1 MTAGAVG
8 RRGRGKVP
16 VGNRA
21 RTAKAA
27 MAAPFNFDLHCHF
40 D

>member
-1 MTAGAVG
+1 MIAGAVG

-27 MAAPFNFDLHCHF
+27 MVPPFDFDLHYHF